1 LREMI
6 GFTAQRLMEL
16 EVEGLTGAAHGERSP
31 ERINQ
36 RNGYRDRLWE
46 TRAGTVELRIPKLRK
61 GSYFPVFLEPRRLAE
76 KALAA
81 VVQEAY
87 VHGVSTRSVDD
98 LIKAMGMTGISKSQV
113 SRLCEEID
121 EKVKAFL
128 SRPIEGDWP
137 YLWVDATYVK
147 ARESGRI
154 VSAAVIVAVGV
165 NSDGRR
171 EVLGMD
177 IGPSEAETFW
187 TEFLRKL
194 ARRGLRGVKL
204 VISDA
209 HEGIKAA
216 IGKVLHASWQRC
228 RVHFMRNVLAHAG
241 RQGRRVVAAFIG
253 TAFVQDDAEAA
264 SKQWRQVADQL
275 RPKVP
280 KLAALMDEAEADV
293 LAFMSFPKDHRLKI
307 HSINPLERLN
317 GEIKRRTDVVGI
329 FPNEDAITRLIGVIC
344 THSHR
349 TEPLRIIFLAF
360 ATLVVLD
367 VASLAIPSRSF
378 SSDPP
383 GFVGVHGHKNVA
395 GEFYFFALPLFGLAI
410 FDRSMAIGRYVAPLA
425 LFLGTALLLIS
436 RSKTAIGFLQS
447 LACAS
452 SQYGCSVRW
461 EITRPYFC

>member
-1 LREMI
+1 MTDEIMNLRTLLEKSSDADLLREMI

-16 EVEGLTGAAHGERSP
+16 EVEGLTGASYGEKSQ
-31 ERINQ
+31 ERLVQ
-36 RNGYRDRLWE
+36 RNGYRDRMWE

-61 GSYFPVFLEPRRLAE
+61 GSYFPGFLEPRRLAE
-76 KALAA
+76 KALTA

-98 LIKAMGMTGISKSQV
+98 LVKAMGMTGISKSQV
-113 SRLCEEID
+113 SRLCAEID
-121 EKVKAFL
+121 EKVMAFL

-137 YLWVDATYVK
+137 YLWIDATYVK
-147 ARESGRI
+147 VRQSGRI
-154 VSAAVIVAVGV
+154 VSVAVIVAVGV

-204 VISDA
+204 VITDA

-216 IGKVLHASWQRC
+216 VAKVLHACWQRC
-228 RVHFMRNVLAHAG
+228 RVHFMRNALAHAG

-275 RPKVP
+275 RAKVP
-280 KLAALMDEAEADV
+280 KLAALMDQAEADV
-293 LAFMSFPKDHRLKI
+293 LSFMTFPKDHRAKI

-329 FPNEDAITRLIGVIC
+329 FPNEDAITRLIG
-344 THSHR
+344 
-349 TEPLRIIFLAF
+349 
-360 ATLVVLD
+360 
-367 VASLAIPSRSF
+367 
-378 SSDPP
+378 
-383 GFVGVHGHKNVA
+383 
-395 GEFYFFALPLFGLAI
+395 
-410 FDRSMAIGRYVAPLA
+410 
-425 LFLGTALLLIS
+425 ALLLEQNDEWAVQ
-436 RSKTAIGFLQS
+436 RGRYMS
-447 LACAS
+447 LETIAPLSHDPIIKLPA
-452 SQYGCSVRW
+452 VAAA
-461 EITRPYFC
+461 